1 MSDGKFLFRQKDIA
15 LNYAKTWLAI
25 DISSCLPLGYVALIL
40 EGTTSE
46 SSHRALRLLRLIRL
60 LRLLRIP
67 RIFERWEEMLY
78 GARWFKALKVIVSL
92 LGCAHWL
99 ACLWYYCGQADL
111 PAGTPEQLAGAYE
124 SKGWVV
130 TKYIDWTNFTAVTIS
145 DRYFDSF
152 FWGMSTS
159 LMVSSSDDPMSPT
172 TKPEKLTFLV
182 SFFVGAI
189 LFSFIIG
196 TVSDLIA
203 HSNPGVTARNDA
215 VGVINN
221 FLAERGVR
229 PALLRRAR
237 SHVKT
242 LFAERGTNLEIA
254 DCLRLFPYHVQVELG
269 VQLRFIDDPE
279 TSRRS
284 AFARVPFFKS
294 LGNTELLAIGCMLKH
309 VRYLKPYKNDSGAT
323 DPGAYIMQEGDR
335 GVEMWIVSEGVVRI
349 ENGTGS
355 DTIDLGKLREGD
367 YFGEMGVLCQERPGV
382 PLRRSRSALPHTDV
396 LLYSLNYND
405 LKLLRQAHPQI
416 DAAVHSTVIKLRD
429 SQPDLFFDDP
439 RVMAAQRATSTVDI
453 AEVREEVAELREM
466 MAAGLESLRA
476 QISALSN

>member
-1 MSDGKFLFRQKDIA
+1 
-15 LNYAKTWLAI
+15 
-25 DISSCLPLGYVALIL
+25 
-40 EGTTSE
+40 
-46 SSHRALRLLRLIRL
+46 
-60 LRLLRIP
+60 
-67 RIFERWEEMLY
+67 
-78 GARWFKALKVIVSL
+78 
-92 LGCAHWL
+92 
-99 ACLWYYCGQADL
+99 
-111 PAGTPEQLAGAYE
+111 
-124 SKGWVV
+124 
-130 TKYIDWTNFTAVTIS
+130 
-145 DRYFDSF
+145 
-152 FWGMSTS
+152 
-159 LMVSSSDDPMSPT
+159 MSPT

-323 DPGAYIMQEGDR
+323 DPGAYIMQE
-335 GVEMWIVSEGVVRI
+335 
-349 ENGTGS
+349 
-355 DTIDLGKLREGD
+355 
-367 YFGEMGVLCQERPGV
+367 
-382 PLRRSRSALPHTDV
+382 
-396 LLYSLNYND
+396 
-405 LKLLRQAHPQI
+405 
-416 DAAVHSTVIKLRD
+416 
-429 SQPDLFFDDP
+429 
-439 RVMAAQRATSTVDI
+439 
-453 AEVREEVAELREM
+453 
-466 MAAGLESLRA
+466 
-476 QISALSN
+476 